1 MAQPPEERRPPPL
14 VADRDASLDPPPPR
28 HAAPVSATP
37 RPWGLRLAV
46 LGLALGLA
54 GVSFLAWEERQL
66 LHAEIARLEGQFS
79 NVHARFDGLA
89 PGEALT
95 RLDEA
100 QRAQA
105 SRLETLAASLDDQR
119 QRLEALHQGQEGPR
133 PQVLAEALSRLEA
146 QQATLQEWLSAS
158 RDSLAAL
165 ETLGEEARAEL
176 SQRLDG
182 LVARSTTAREA
193 LDERLTARVAEE
205 DARGVALEERLATL
219 EGRLD
224 EEAASRRLAVEGLRE
239 TLEPLASRLDN
250 AQEARGE
257 LRDRLA
263 SLHAEVQVLRRSQLA
278 IEARLELLA
287 P

>member
-1 MAQPPEERRPPPL
+1 MAQPPEERHPPPL
-14 VADRDASLDPPPPR
+14 VADRDASLDPPAHR
-28 HAAPVSATP
+28 HAVSVSASP

-46 LGLALGLA
+46 LALALSLA

-66 LHAEIARLEGQFS
+66 LHDEIARLEGQFS

-95 RLDEA
+95 RLNEA

-105 SRLETLAASLDDQR
+105 SRLEALAASLDDQQ

-133 PQVLAEALSRLEA
+133 PQALAEALSRLEA

-182 LVARSTTAREA
+182 LEAGSTAAREA

-205 DARGVALEERLATL
+205 GAELEARLASL

-224 EEAASRRLAVEGLRE
+224 EEAASHRRAVEGLRE

-263 SLHAEVQVLRRSQLA
+263 SLHAEVQALRRSQLA